1 MQKRNKSTRGKREA
15 DDDTACF
22 MPDPETLNENAH
34 DEQNLKLVPEA
45 HSSSISNRI
54 FCSASV
60 RIAADEATTVSRYKK
75 LLGPRC
81 LAALFPQSSFAFSS
95 CLFWRCF
102 ASAVSPNRINSFFS
116 CISYRS
122 KTALCLHVRSL
133 LFSAFSSRVT
143 LVSLI

>member
-81 LAALFPQSSFAFSS
+81 LAALFPHSSLRSRLVFSGVALPAQSPRIASTLSS
-95 CLFWRCF
+95 
-102 ASAVSPNRINSFFS
+102 
-116 CISYRS
+116 
-122 KTALCLHVRSL
+122 
-133 LFSAFSSRVT
+133 
-143 LVSLI
+143 LVSHIGPRPHCVYT